1 MLASAYGPN
10 STLFARSASVRTT
23 YEHPPHVHIGGS
35 SRCQLDERGWINF
48 RIPVNVS
55 LDLLGEEYFSCEE
68 PPGTTLW
75 PELARAVA
83 P

>member
-10 STLFARSASVRTT
+10 STLFARSASVPTT

-55 LDLLGEEYFSCEE
+55 LDFLGEEYFSCEE